1 MDDTTI
7 PDHPTTATI
16 RPWIDPLVDRHGHDP
31 RSVYVEH
38 FWLGVIGPTATWVLR
53 RLAAGFDEHPDGYTI
68 DLAHLA
74 VSMGL
79 SYRHGDQGPFGR
91 ALHRCVMFGLAQP
104 RSDGFSVRRRVPD
117 VTQRHLKRLP
127 DDVQA
132 SHADWSARITR
143 LTAADIERRLV
154 EAGVPPHAA
163 ALASEAAALA
173 A

>member
-1 MDDTTI
+1 VVEAPLGAMDDTTI
-7 PDHPTTATI
+7 TDHPTTATI

-132 SHADWSARITR
+132 SHADWSARI
-143 LTAADIERRLV
+143 ERRLV